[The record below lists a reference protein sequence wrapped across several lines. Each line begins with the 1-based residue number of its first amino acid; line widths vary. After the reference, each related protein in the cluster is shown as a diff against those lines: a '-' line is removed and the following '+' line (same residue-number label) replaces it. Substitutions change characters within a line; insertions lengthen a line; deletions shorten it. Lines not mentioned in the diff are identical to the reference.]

1 MMSPWRFILLMEIGA
16 LCASAQP
23 PFSFADKLYPVFQ
36 AAGCPL
42 CHNPEGVAS
51 PTRLHFP
58 ETGAPAER
66 IEAFGKSLAELVDRQ
81 NPDSSIL
88 LNKPTNRI
96 KHSGGER
103 IKPGSSEEAL
113 LKAWI
118 GYLASLTGPEL
129 DEALR
134 YRQNENAGHGEAPQ
148 VVLRRLTNQQYNN
161 TVRDLLKDST
171 SPANQFPPEDFVNGF
186 KDQYASQSLSP
197 IQIEAYS
204 LAAGRI
210 AANAFRRGDSRQ
222 LIPCIPSGPDDA
234 ACRTRFIRSFGRR
247 AFRRPLE
254 PEEIAR
260 LDALFRAQDDFLK
273 GAQTVIEAMLQSP
286 SFLFWMEQTPNPPW
300 KPYAVASRLAYF
312 IWDTM
317 PDDALLNSAAAGEL
331 ATRDDVARVA
341 RRMLD
346 DPRAKQGLDDF
357 VSQWLRFDRA
367 LTAARDEHTFPLFRH
382 DLVIAMTEEAKHF
395 VGDLVWNGRNFMDA
409 FTANYTFVNSDLAAI
424 YKVPPPA
431 HEYDRVVLPAEQER
445 SGLLGEALFLT
456 LTSKLEDTAPTARGL
471 FIREQFLC
479 QHVPPPPPG
488 VDTNLPAV
496 TEARPMTNRE
506 RLASHTTNKTCAGC
520 HHLIDPIGFG
530 LETFD
535 AIGVYRDKQKLLFYP
550 EYHGA
555 EPKRPPPKEV
565 DLELDKT
572 GQVAGLPQPQFST
585 PRELG
590 ELLADTAE
598 CQQCVVKQVFRYM
611 AGRQDTPADV
621 PVIQLAWE
629 RFRDSGFHYRE
640 MVVSLIEQW
649 DFGSPERNVHVASYH
664 PARQAVP

>member
-1 MMSPWRFILLMEIGA
+1 MSRWLFFLLVEAGV

-23 PFSFADKLYPVFQ
+23 PFSFADKLYPTLQ
-36 AAGCPL
+36 KAGCPL

-58 ETGAPAER
+58 EAGASKER
-66 IEAFGKSLAELVDRQ
+66 IEAFGDSLVELVDRK

-103 IKPGSSEEAL
+103 IKQSGPEEAL

-118 GYLASLTGPEL
+118 TYLASLSRPEL
-129 DEALR
+129 EQALR
-134 YRQNENAGHGEAPQ
+134 YRQNEDAGHGEVPQ

-171 SPANQFPPEDFVNGF
+171 NPASQFPAEDFVNGF

-204 LAAGRI
+204 LAAGHI

-222 LIPCIPSGPDDA
+222 LIPCTPRGADDA
-234 ACRTRFIRSFGRR
+234 SCRTKFIRSFGLR
-247 AFRRPLE
+247 AFRRPLD

-260 LDALFRAQDDFLK
+260 FDALFRTQSDFLK
-273 GAQTVIEAMLQSP
+273 GAETVIEAMLQSP
-286 SFLFWMEQTPNPPW
+286 SFLFWMEQTPNPKW
-300 KPYAVASRLAYF
+300 KQYAVASRLSYF

-317 PDDALLNSAAAGEL
+317 PDDALLKSAAAGEL
-331 ATRDDVARVA
+331 SSREDVARTA

-395 VGDLVWNGRNFMDA
+395 VGDLVWNDRNFMDA
-409 FTANYTFVNSDLAAI
+409 FTANYSFVNSDLAAI

-431 HEYDRVVLPAEQER
+431 HEYDRVELPAEQGR
-445 SGLLGEALFLT
+445 TGLLSEPLFLT
-456 LTSKLEDTAPTARGL
+456 LTSKLEDTAPTSRGL
-471 FIREQFLC
+471 FVREQFLC

-506 RLASHTTNKTCAGC
+506 RLAAHTTNKACAGC

-535 AIGVYRDKQKLLFYP
+535 AIGAYREKQKLLFYP

-555 EPKRPPPKEV
+555 DVRKPPPKEV
-565 DLELDKT
+565 DLTLDT
-572 GQVAGLPQPQFST
+572 VGQVAGLPQPQFST

-590 ELLADTAE
+590 ELLAHTPQ

-611 AGRQDTPADV
+611 TGRQDTSADV
-621 PVIQLAWE
+621 PVIEQAWE
-629 RFRDSGFHYRE
+629 RFRDSGFHYKE
-640 MVVSLIEQW
+640 MVVSLIKQW
-649 DFGSPERNVHVASYH
+649 DFGSPERNQHVAVNH
-664 PARQAVP
+664 AAGQVVP

>member
-1 MMSPWRFILLMEIGA
+1 MSGWRFFLLLAAGV
-16 LCASAQP
+16 LSAPAQQ
-23 PFSFADKLYPVFQ
+23 PFSFADKLYPVLQ
-36 AAGCPL
+36 KAGCPL

-58 ETGAPAER
+58 EAVAPKER
-66 IEAFGKSLAELVDRQ
+66 TEAFGKSLAELVDRQ

-103 IKPGSSEEAL
+103 IKQGSPEEAL

-118 GYLASLTGPEL
+118 GYLASLSGPEL
-129 DEALR
+129 AQALR
-134 YRQNENAGHGEAPQ
+134 YKQDEAAGHGEAPR
-148 VVLRRLTNQQYNN
+148 VVLRRLTHQQYNN

-171 SPANQFPPEDFVNGF
+171 NPASQFPPEDFVNGF

-210 AANAFRRGDSRQ
+210 AANAFRRGDSRH
-222 LIPCIPSGPDDA
+222 LIPCDA
-234 ACRTRFIRSFGRR
+234 ADPGCPVEFIRTFGRR

-254 PEEIAR
+254 PEEIER
-260 LDALFRAQDDFLK
+260 LKTLFQAQGDFLK
-273 GAQTVIEAMLQSP
+273 GAQTVIEAVLQSP
-286 SFLFWMEQTPNPPW
+286 SFLFWMEQTPNPRW

-317 PDDALLNSAAAGEL
+317 PDDALLDSASRGGLNSRE
-331 ATRDDVARVA
+331 DVARMA

-346 DPRAKQGLDDF
+346 DPRAKQSLDDF

-367 LTAARDEHTFPLFRH
+367 LTAARDHHSFPLFNH
-382 DLVIAMTEEAKHF
+382 DLVLAMTEEARHF
-395 VGDLVWNGRNFMDA
+395 VGDLVWNDRNFMDV
-409 FTANYTFVNSDLAAI
+409 FTADYGFVNSDLAAI

-431 HEYDRVVLPAEQER
+431 HEYDRVEFPPEQQR
-445 SGLLGEALFLT
+445 SGLLGQALFLT
-456 LTSKLEDTAPTARGL
+456 LTSKLDDTAPTARGL
-471 FIREQFLC
+471 FVREQFLC

-496 TEARPMTNRE
+496 TEARPVTNRE
-506 RLASHTTNKTCAGC
+506 RLAAHTTNKTCAGC

-530 LETFD
+530 LENFD
-535 AIGVYRDKQKLLFYP
+535 AIGMYREKQKLLFYP
-550 EYHGA
+550 EWHGA

-565 DLELDKT
+565 LLPLDIT
-572 GQVAGLPQPQFST
+572 GQVAGLPQPQFSS
-585 PRELG
+585 PHQLG
-590 ELLADTAE
+590 EALSHTAQCQE
-598 CQQCVVKQVFRYM
+598 CMVKQVFRYM
-611 AGRQDTPADV
+611 SGRLDTSADV
-621 PVIQLAWE
+621 PVIRQALE
-629 RFRDSGFHYRE
+629 DFQNSGFRFKE
-640 MVVSLIEQW
+640 LVVSLIKQW
-649 DFGSPERNVHVASYH
+649 DAERNMDVANNH